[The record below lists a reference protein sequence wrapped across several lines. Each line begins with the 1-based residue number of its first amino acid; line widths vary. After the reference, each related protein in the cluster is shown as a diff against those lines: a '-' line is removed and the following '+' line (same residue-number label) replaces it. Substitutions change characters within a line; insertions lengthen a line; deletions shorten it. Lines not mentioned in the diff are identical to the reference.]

1 MERVLSHKLYQYLKE
16 HNVLYAAQHG
26 FVKGRS
32 TCSNLLE
39 SLNDWT
45 SNLQSKQQTTVIYI
59 DFSKAF
65 DTVSHSKLFAR
76 LHSYGIRGTLLLWLE
91 RFFTDRKHQTKVGS
105 LLSDAENLISGIVQG
120 SGIGPLMFLIFIN
133 ELIEVLQQYSIK
145 VKLFADDVKLYGRV
159 LNDIDNVKLQS
170 ALDALVEWANSWQL
184 IISIEKCCVMS
195 IGNSNFTS
203 KFNIDGKTL
212 PIVTECRDLGVVMTQ
227 SLFPSTHID
236 TMVVK
241 AHQRA
246 NLIHRSFVSRNT
258 SLLVRAYLVY
268 VRPLLE
274 FNSVIWSPWLKQD
287 IDKIE
292 RVQRCFTK
300 RLPGFKN
307 LSYSN
312 RLVQLNLPTLE
323 LRRLHADLIMCYKL
337 VFGCVECKFSDFFTL
352 NSSTVT
358 RGHMYKLYR
367 PKYHN
372 QNNVRRFFFT
382 ERIVNSWNFLPA
394 DIVNFTSLSSFKR
407 TILDVDFS
415 RFLHVF

>member
-1 MERVLSHKLYQYLKE
+1 MPDEWKSAIIIPVFKKGEPAAVANYRPISLTCVLSKIMERVLSHKLYQYLKE

-32 TCSNLLE
+32 TGSNLLE

-195 IGNSNFTS
+195 I
-203 KFNIDGKTL
+203 
-212 PIVTECRDLGVVMTQ
+212 
-227 SLFPSTHID
+227 
-236 TMVVK
+236 
-241 AHQRA
+241 
-246 NLIHRSFVSRNT
+246 
-258 SLLVRAYLVY
+258 
-268 VRPLLE
+268 
-274 FNSVIWSPWLKQD
+274 
-287 IDKIE
+287 
-292 RVQRCFTK
+292 
-300 RLPGFKN
+300 
-307 LSYSN
+307 
-312 RLVQLNLPTLE
+312 
-323 LRRLHADLIMCYKL
+323 
-337 VFGCVECKFSDFFTL
+337 
-352 NSSTVT
+352 
-358 RGHMYKLYR
+358 
-367 PKYHN
+367 
-372 QNNVRRFFFT
+372 
-382 ERIVNSWNFLPA
+382 
-394 DIVNFTSLSSFKR
+394 
-407 TILDVDFS
+407 
-415 RFLHVF
+415 